1 MDGSGKS
8 TLISKLKDELSQSG
22 QKIVVTHTRLKLF
35 GLKNIDNLTGEKPS
49 YGVPRSTLFSLIKII
64 VFFWEELLFKMIHR
78 DIDYVIYDRSIYDI
92 LVDPGR
98 FRITLNPYVT
108 RTLKVL
114 FKLPETIVFLS
125 GDLMK
130 IQKRK
135 PELSLEKMTN
145 INKKYIK
152 IYSKS
157 SYLKLDTTKY
167 DIETCID
174 RVVNYVKD
182 N

>member
-1 MDGSGKS
+1 
-8 TLISKLKDELSQSG
+8 
-22 QKIVVTHTRLKLF
+22 
-35 GLKNIDNLTGEKPS
+35 
-49 YGVPRSTLFSLIKII
+49 
-64 VFFWEELLFKMIHR
+64 
-78 DIDYVIYDRSIYDI
+78 
-92 LVDPGR
+92 
-98 FRITLNPYVT
+98 
-108 RTLKVL
+108 
-114 FKLPETIVFLS
+114 
-125 GDLMK
+125 MK

-174 RVVNYVKD
+174 KVVNYVKD